1 MEQATFGAGCFWGV
15 EDKFRHVPGVIAT
28 SVGYMGGHFENPCY
42 LDVLSRITGHAEV
55 AQLTYDPTLIRY
67 AELLEKFW
75 QIHDPTSLNR
85 QGADR
90 GEQYRSVIFY
100 HTAEQ
105 RQIALQ
111 SKQALDQSGQYD
123 RPIVTQI
130 QPAST
135 YWLAEDYHQQYLEK
149 KRQASE
155 SRGV

>member
-15 EDKFRHVPGVIAT
+15 EDKFRRVQGVIAT

-55 AQLTYDPTLIRY
+55 AQLTYDPAIVTY
-67 AELLEKFW
+67 AELLEVFW
-75 QIHDPTSLNR
+75 NIHNPTSLNR

-100 HTAEQ
+100 HTPDQ
-105 RQIALQ
+105 RQIALRA
-111 SKQALDQSGQYD
+111 KQLLDQSGQYD

-130 QPAST
+130 QPVAA

-149 KRQASE
+149 KRQAALSK
-155 SRGV
+155 

>member
-15 EDKFRHVPGVIAT
+15 EDKFRRVQGVIAT

-55 AQLTYDPTLIRY
+55 AQLTYDPAIVTY
-67 AELLEKFW
+67 AGLLEVFW
-75 QIHDPTSLNR
+75 NIHDPTSLNR

-100 HTAEQ
+100 HTPDQ
-105 RQIALQ
+105 RQIALRA
-111 SKQALDQSGQYD
+111 KQLLDQSGQFD

-130 QPAST
+130 QPVAA

-149 KRQASE
+149 KRQAAPSK
-155 SRGV
+155 